1 MKKENLFKII
11 GLNVQ
16 SEEEDATRPII
27 GRLTRGWP
35 AGYLHNTVEELNS
48 WLLRTNQDSSREEDL
63 NQGPPDF
70 KCIALN
76 HSAMLPP

>member
-1 MKKENLFKII
+1 MYNQKKKML
-11 GLNVQ
+11 LDQ
-16 SEEEDATRPII
+16 SL
-27 GRLTRGWP
+27 GGWP
-35 AGYLHNTVEELNS
+35 EVDQLAIYTTQLRS
-48 WLLRTNQDSSREEDL
+48 WTHDYWNDYWTNQDSSREEDL